1 MSGLFDQK
9 TERDSLYQRNDAYG
23 SGLGILQ
30 RIEVSLDSSEPEK
43 FHADAV
49 AKGNSIFLSTG
60 AEGLLRHELG
70 HVIQQRCGSVPAT
83 RYMAGQKVNDSA
95 AMEREADR
103 LGNMIPP
110 HMVKR
115 VLSDA
120 GRGGIVRSVQGV
132 VQCGKK
138 TFKKADTGQRVA
150 SGAGQRAS
158 REEMEVNHIISQLQ
172 IHMGELQAI
181 KGEKKNTKNKQE
193 RIREKQG
200 EIEEC
205 RKSLVR
211 FLNSLY
217 EGHDKLIQSLVT
229 QIERGNY
236 NPITLPLIGHLYE
249 GRSIHSSST
258 GEATGLHAYSDL
270 YQGKE
275 NLLGML
281 PPQIKPLGYIGD
293 RSQVHILHWT
303 LEGEEDPNKTKFST
317 MLPNTMPEVISKLLF
332 GAASQNVV
340 GTDFGEIR
348 MGGSGET
355 MFPLGDGIPVTRDLP
370 EDDPHRYIRRGELPM
385 EFREDPD
392 RLITLTDIY
401 TAFNPDQNGTKVL
414 DARDYLID
422 LGVYHVWEGM

>member
-30 RIEVSLDSSEPEK
+30 GIEVSLNSPEPEK

-70 HVIQQRCGSVPAT
+70 HVIQQRRGSVPAT
-83 RYMAGQKVNDSA
+83 RYVAGQKVNDSA

-110 HMVKR
+110 HMVKG

-138 TFKKADTGQRVA
+138 TLKKADTGQRAA

-158 REEMEVNHIISQLQ
+158 REEMKVNHIISQLQ
-172 IHMGELQAI
+172 IHMGELQTI
-181 KGEKKNTKNKQE
+181 KSEKKNTKDKQS
-193 RIREKQG
+193 RMQAKQA

-205 RKSLVR
+205 RNSLVQ
-211 FLNSLY
+211 FLNHLY
-217 EGHDKLIQSLVT
+217 EGHDELIQSLVT

-236 NPITLPLIGHLYE
+236 IPITLPLLGHFYE
-249 GRSIHSSST
+249 GKSIHSSGT
-258 GEATGLHAYSDL
+258 DEATGLHAYSDL
-270 YQGKE
+270 PYPG
-275 NLLGML
+275 
-281 PPQIKPLGYIGD
+281 
-293 RSQVHILHWT
+293 
-303 LEGEEDPNKTKFST
+303 
-317 MLPNTMPEVISKLLF
+317 
-332 GAASQNVV
+332 
-340 GTDFGEIR
+340 
-348 MGGSGET
+348 
-355 MFPLGDGIPVTRDLP
+355 
-370 EDDPHRYIRRGELPM
+370 
-385 EFREDPD
+385 
-392 RLITLTDIY
+392 RL
-401 TAFNPDQNGTKVL
+401 V
-414 DARDYLID
+414 
-422 LGVYHVWEGM
+422 